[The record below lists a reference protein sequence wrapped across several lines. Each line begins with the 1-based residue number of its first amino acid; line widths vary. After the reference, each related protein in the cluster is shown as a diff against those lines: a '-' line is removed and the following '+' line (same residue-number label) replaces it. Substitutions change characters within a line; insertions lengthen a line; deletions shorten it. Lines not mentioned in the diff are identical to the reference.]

1 METNV
6 TQWAT
11 PIHPMVSI
19 SNTLLFLFLFVIYK
33 DPYHLLSPKSQQ
45 TPNSIVQFDFS
56 GSSPIFHLSLSSQL
70 SLSSTNPSLDL
81 DFADLDRCFAATAA
95 VIGLQF

>member
-11 PIHPMVSI
+11 PIHPMV
-19 SNTLLFLFLFVIYK
+19 TLIIFFL
-33 DPYHLLSPKSQQ
+33 PTNP
-45 TPNSIVQFDFS
+45 QFN
-56 GSSPIFHLSLSSQL
+56 SPIRFLGFKPNLYLSLSSQL